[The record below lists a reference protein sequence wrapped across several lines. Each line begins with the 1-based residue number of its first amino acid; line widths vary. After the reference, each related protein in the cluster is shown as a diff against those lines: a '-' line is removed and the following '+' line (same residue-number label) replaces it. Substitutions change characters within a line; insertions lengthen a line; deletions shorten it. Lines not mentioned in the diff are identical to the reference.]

1 MLLSARANAEPI
13 PTSRSLATSV
23 ARRIFTSFDPHHQLP
38 ERTSTMTFQD
48 CLTTATDT
56 VLDWD
61 LPETLLP
68 LVISNQASLLA
79 GIALDSDD
87 FRWH

>member
-1 MLLSARANAEPI
+1 
-13 PTSRSLATSV
+13 
-23 ARRIFTSFDPHHQLP
+23 
-38 ERTSTMTFQD
+38 MTFQD